1 VAASVRDYASNHPD
15 EGYDSLVARFGAPAQ
30 IARACVENMDSEEL
44 LEELHVRRRIFLITL
59 ISAMTVIVLWL
70 GVVSSAFIYNMTQ
83 TNGSS
88 ETYIEV
94 FEENEE

>member
-1 VAASVRDYASNHPD
+1 
-15 EGYDSLVARFGAPAQ
+15 
-30 IARACVENMDSEEL
+30 MDSEEL